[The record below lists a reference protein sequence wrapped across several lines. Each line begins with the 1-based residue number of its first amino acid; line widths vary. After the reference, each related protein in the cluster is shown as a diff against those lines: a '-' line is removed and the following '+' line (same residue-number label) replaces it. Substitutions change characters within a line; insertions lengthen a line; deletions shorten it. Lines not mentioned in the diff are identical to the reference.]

1 MSKPKKGRKNKYFAE
16 VKPRFDEIAE
26 MCKLGATDKEI
37 ADNLGIHKATFCD
50 YKNRYSEFSELLKE
64 SRKSPILQ
72 IKAALFR
79 RATGFTYSEKKIVT
93 NEQGEVKEE
102 VYIKQALPDPA
113 SAMILL
119 KHWAR
124 DEGWTNDPAQ
134 LAIKK
139 KELELK
145 EKALQAEDW

>member
-1 MSKPKKGRKNKYFAE
+1 MIKRGRKSKYHTD

-37 ADNLGIHKATFCD
+37 AENLNVNKSTFCE
-50 YKNRYSEFSELLKE
+50 YKSKYAELNELLKE
-64 SRKSPILQ
+64 SRKKPILQ
-72 IKAALFR
+72 IKAALFK
-79 RATGFTYSEKKIVT
+79 RACGFTYSEKTVLT
-93 NEQGEVKEE
+93 NKDGEVEE
-102 VYIKQALPDPA
+102 KVIIKQALPDPA

-134 LAIKK
+134 LALKREELEFK
-139 KELELK
+139 KE
-145 EKALQAEDW
+145 QAEKENW